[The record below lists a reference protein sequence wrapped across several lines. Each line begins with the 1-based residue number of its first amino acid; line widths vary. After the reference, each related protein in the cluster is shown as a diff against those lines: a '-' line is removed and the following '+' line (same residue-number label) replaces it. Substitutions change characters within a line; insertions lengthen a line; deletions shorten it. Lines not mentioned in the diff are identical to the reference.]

1 MATVPPSRPRP
12 SRLASSLGALA
23 VLAVL
28 ASGCAA
34 EPSGTPIAA
43 AASTATGPSS
53 SGLAPFADV
62 DATEVTVVADVS
74 IPGSGSAVDVCLPPG
89 TGAEG
94 TVRPAMLAVHGGSW
108 ARGDRA
114 HEAWRAVCEWLAIEG
129 FVGVSVGYRLAP
141 EFPFPA
147 GVDDVAAALASTQ
160 DPHFAARFGIDSARV
175 ALFGGS
181 AGGNLAALVGL
192 RDGLSGAG
200 AVSAVVS
207 LSAPLDLTAD
217 AAASPEFER
226 PTLDYLGCESLAAC
240 PAAQAASPQHAI
252 SSHAPAF
259 LVVHGREEQLIPFG
273 QAEAFVSALQ
283 RAGAEVEFLVRE
295 DSLHSLEL
303 VDRAVADRALAF
315 LHSHLAA
322 VESAVALGIDAP

>member
-1 MATVPPSRPRP
+1 M
-12 SRLASSLGALA
+12 
-23 VLAVL
+23 LAVL

-34 EPSGTPIAA
+34 ETSGTPIAA
-43 AASTATGPSS
+43 VASTATGPSS

-62 DATEVTVVADVS
+62 DAAEVTVVANVS

-89 TGAEG
+89 SGAEG
-94 TVRPAMLAVHGGSW
+94 AARPAVLAVHGGSW

-114 HEAWRAVCEWLAIEG
+114 HEAWRAVCEWLAVEG

-192 RDGLSGAG
+192 RDSLSGAG

-207 LSAPLDLTAD
+207 LSAPLDLTAG
-217 AAASPEFER
+217 AAVSPEFER
-226 PTLDYLGCESLAAC
+226 PTLDYLGCESLASC
-240 PAAQAASPQHAI
+240 PAAHAASPQHAI

-273 QAEAFVSALQ
+273 QAETFVSALQ
-283 RAGAEVEFLVRE
+283 RAGAEVEYLVRE

-303 VDRAVADRALAF
+303 VDSAVADSALAF
-315 LHSHLAA
+315 LHSHLMT
-322 VESAVALGIDAP
+322 VESAVALGSDVP

>member
-1 MATVPPSRPRP
+1 MPPSRPRP

-43 AASTATGPSS
+43 AASTAAGPSS

-74 IPGSGSAVDVCLPPG
+74 IPGLGSAVDVCLPPG
-89 TGAEG
+89 SGAG
-94 TVRPAMLAVHGGSW
+94 GAVRPAVLAVHGGSW

-114 HEAWRAVCEWLAIEG
+114 HEAWRAVCEWLAVEG
-129 FVGVSVGYRLAP
+129 LVGVSVGYRLAP

-207 LSAPLDLTAD
+207 LSAPSTSPPAPPPRRSSRARLSTTW
-217 AAASPEFER
+217 AARASPPVPSPAR
-226 PTLDYLGCESLAAC
+226 PRRSTR
-240 PAAQAASPQHAI
+240 SPLTRLP
-252 SSHAPAF
+252 SSSCMGARSSSSP
-259 LVVHGREEQLIPFG
+259 
-273 QAEAFVSALQ
+273 SA
-283 RAGAEVEFLVRE
+283 RPRP
-295 DSLHSLEL
+295 S
-303 VDRAVADRALAF
+303 
-315 LHSHLAA
+315 
-322 VESAVALGIDAP
+322 